1 MVKATNPHTR
11 QSEIVTNEQAEAMKR
26 GIACR
31 EYHFEVL
38 QPIEA
43 AEPPAVEPPEHLPT
57 PPPAVN
63 MPEDKTKGLDVLL
76 AHPDEVEEG
85 LYDTPFGKIQVTKAP
100 KGRK

>member
-11 QSEIVTNEQAEAMKR
+11 QSEIVTDEQANAMKR
-26 GIACR
+26 GAACR

-63 MPEDKTKGLDVLL
+63 VPDRDV
-76 AHPDEVEEG
+76 PDFFGIPDGV
-85 LYDTPFGKIQVTKAP
+85 YDTPLGKIQVTKAP